1 MKYRVIRYFTDLQ
14 DNGRPYNVGD
24 TYPRT
29 GAKAAKKRIAELMS
43 EKNLQGVPLIAEE
56 STDDGTDTK

>member
-1 MKYRVIRYFTDLQ
+1 MSYKVIRCFTDLH
-14 DNGRPYNVGD
+14 DNDHPYEVGD
-24 TYPRT
+24 AYPRVGVKVT
-29 GAKAAKKRIAELMS
+29 KKRIAELMS

>member
-1 MKYRVIRYFTDLQ
+1 MSYKVIHYFTDLS
-14 DNGRPYNVGD
+14 DKAHPYEVGD
-24 TYPRT
+24 TYPRVGVKVT
-29 GAKAAKKRIAELMS
+29 KKRIAELMS